1 MTLPQK
7 ILIASICAIPPI
19 FGPLLGQSIQDL
31 RRLQQ
36 EFETSRDKLQVSPD
50 VMEMIESE
58 IPKLETLTVPPSLE
72 KADSIDHFGY
82 QFFNN
87 RTRVD
92 LWENLP
98 LPADYLLGAGDEI
111 IISLWGESQYRNAH
125 VINRGGSIYIDKVG
139 LVPLTGKTVRE
150 ATDYLKRHFG
160 QVYSTLR
167 NPNPTTFIDVAIGN
181 LKMINVSFIG
191 EVNQPGIHALH
202 PFSRVTT
209 GLIQA
214 GGIALSGSLR
224 SLQVIRDG
232 QLVTTVDLYAY
243 LLQGEGTSDLQLRD
257 QDIVYIPLRKS
268 TITISGEVHRPAIY
282 EALPGEDIG
291 TMLAYSGFIKPL
303 AGMMAEIQR
312 VIPPESRAT
321 DDDAFFTRYVAL
333 DKIKTVASQD
343 GDKIIVQ
350 TVFPA
355 AKEVYVYGQV
365 KRPGKFSYQDSM
377 RVLDLLKMAGGI
389 EDDSF
394 WKKVYTEKAVLIRR
408 DMNNDYALTF
418 PINLAALRAGD
429 ASQNLMLQNFDQLL
443 IRSNPFNDAPKNV
456 VIAGEVN
463 VPGVYVIQED
473 YESLEALFARAGGFT
488 TRVFEPGI
496 RMYRLGERVILRDY
510 SIAVNHGDSVFVP
523 IHPGVVRVIGEV
535 YTPGLIHFREEMSL
549 WDYIESAGGITLEA
563 KPNAISVQYANG
575 DVKLRKFWSSPKIK
589 EGATII
595 IHRDQE
601 NPPFDPTAF
610 MTSLSTILG
619 SLATV
624 VIILSTR

>member
-1 MTLPQK
+1 MNLPQK
-7 ILIASICAIPPI
+7 ILIASICS
-19 FGPLLGQSIQDL
+19 GPLIGSLLGQSLQDL
-31 RRLQQ
+31 QRLQR
-36 EFETSRDKLQVSPD
+36 EFEASRNILKAGPEIR
-50 VMEMIESE
+50 EMIDSE
-58 IPKLETLTVPPSLE
+58 VPSLE
-72 KADSIDHFGY
+72 SLTIGRPSLKVDSIGYFGY

-87 RTRVD
+87 RTRLK

-98 LPADYLLGAGDEI
+98 LPADYRLGAGDEI

-125 VINRGGSIYIDKVG
+125 VINRGGNIYIDKVG
-139 LVPLTGKTVRE
+139 LVPLTGKTIGE

-160 QVYSTLR
+160 QVYATLR

-243 LLQGEGTSDLQLRD
+243 LLQGEGTADLQLRD
-257 QDIVYIPLRKS
+257 QDIVYIPLRQS
-268 TITISGEVHRPAIY
+268 TVTISGEVHRPAIY

-303 AGMMAEIQR
+303 AGMLAEIQR
-312 VIPPESRAT
+312 VVPPEFRAT
-321 DDDAFFTRYVAL
+321 DDDAFFTLYVTL
-333 DKIKTVASQD
+333 DKIKDVASQD

-350 TVFPA
+350 TVLPA

-377 RVLDLLKMAGGI
+377 RVLDLLRMAGGI
-389 EDDSF
+389 DDESF
-394 WKKVYTEKAVLIRR
+394 WKTVYTEKAELIRR
-408 DMNNDYALTF
+408 DMNNEYALTL
-418 PINLAALRAGD
+418 PINLMALKAGD
-429 ASQNLMLQNFDQLL
+429 DSQNLMLQNFDQLV
-443 IRSNPFNDAPKNV
+443 IRSNPYNDAPKNV
-456 VIAGEVN
+456 IIVGEIN

-473 YESLEALFARAGGFT
+473 NETLENLFARAGGFT

-496 RMYRLGERVILRDY
+496 RMHRGGERVILRDY

-535 YTPGLIHFREEMSL
+535 YTPGLIHFRGDMSM

-563 KPNAISVQYANG
+563 KPNAISVEYANG
-575 DVKLRKFWSSPKIK
+575 DVRIRKFLYSPKIE
-589 EGATII
+589 EGATIV

-610 MTSLSTILG
+610 LTSLTSVIG
-619 SLATV
+619 SIATV